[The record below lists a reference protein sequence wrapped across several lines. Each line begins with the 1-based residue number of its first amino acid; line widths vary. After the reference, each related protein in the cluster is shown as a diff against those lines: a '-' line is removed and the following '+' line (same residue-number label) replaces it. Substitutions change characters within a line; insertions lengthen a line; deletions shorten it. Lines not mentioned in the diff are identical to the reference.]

1 MGTFWKITWLLNKQ
15 VEKQSQKLTKR
26 KVVQLNAEVQEL
38 QKAVVSYTDDT
49 HVLTLTLVNW
59 HNSTSSVINLPIN

>member
-1 MGTFWKITWLLNKQ
+1 MGTFLKITWLLNKQ

-38 QKAVVSYTDDT
+38 QKAVVSYIDYAQ
-49 HVLTLTLVNW
+49 VLTLTLVNW